1 MMNCLPQAVGFGEV
15 ETAKAQH
22 RHDSK
27 LEEFQVSFLEL
38 LRVLAQHNPFF
49 LLVFYSK
56 GKAMCFSIPQI
67 LR

>member
-1 MMNCLPQAVGFGEV
+1 MNCLPQAVGFGEV
-15 ETAKAQH
+15 ETAKAQP

-38 LRVLAQHNPFF
+38 LRVKANTTHSF

-56 GKAMCFSIPQI
+56 DKAMYFSIPQI